1 MRCIGRELEP
11 EDRRE
16 AVVVGVEGHAEEAS
30 ARGIDEMPAP
40 PLVRSTQLIST
51 RRMIS
56 PKASV
61 TMAR

>member
-1 MRCIGRELEP
+1 MRWIGENCEA
-11 EDRRE
+11 EERRE
-16 AVVVGVEGHAEEAS
+16 AVFAALNGRPKNVG
-30 ARGIDEMPAP
+30 RGIEEMPFGP
-40 PLVRSTQLIST
+40 PVRSAQLIST